1 NSRAFFALTVSS
13 SSFFPSTYTSKSWI
27 CLFSTNLTLFPLF
40 FAENYCSVLLN
51 CWFLVKFP
59 TFTQTS
65 LFVQSLEDFSLSFYL
80 SYQLFSSLHTIFV
93 LFFLF
98 FCFFILFLSLLHPFC
113 LFNFLCFVPYYFI

>member
-1 NSRAFFALTVSS
+1 

-80 SYQLFSSLHTIFV
+80 SYQLFSSLIFSSRYLQIV
-93 LFFLF
+93 LLFLYVYYSLLPLLHLFFAL
-98 FCFFILFLSLLHPFC
+98 ISLLLLLH
-113 LFNFLCFVPYYFI
+113 